1 MSYMFYNA
9 NPESNDIWD
18 CSVRALSKALDINWE
33 AAYTI
38 LSDYARE
45 RGLMLD
51 SVESIEGFLDDN
63 FERFCDLNMTL
74 EEFANTYNRG
84 IFLVTM
90 PGHIT
95 VVEDGVIYDSFD
107 CSDRFIWCSW
117 LVE

>member
-74 EEFANTYNRG
+74 GEFANTYSRG
-84 IFLVTM
+84 VFLVTM

-117 LVE
+117 VVK

>member
-9 NPESNDIWD
+9 NPEENDIWD
-18 CSVRALSKALDINWE
+18 CSVRALSKAMDISWE

-51 SVESIEGFLDDN
+51 SVESIEGFLDAN
-63 FERFCDLNMTL
+63 FERFCDYEMTL
-74 EEFANTYNRG
+74 GEFAETYDEG

-95 VVEDGVIYDSFD
+95 VVIDGVIYDSFD
-107 CSDRFIWCSW
+107 CSDRYIWCSW
-117 LVE
+117 RAD

>member
-9 NPESNDIWD
+9 NPEDNDIWD
-18 CSVRALSKALDINWE
+18 CSVRALSKALGINWE

-51 SVESIEGFLDDN
+51 SVESIEGFLDEN
-63 FERFCDLNMTL
+63 FQRFCNYNMTL
-74 EEFANTYNRG
+74 GEFADFYNLG
-84 IFLVTM
+84 TFLVTM

-95 VVEDGVIYDSFD
+95 VVEDGTIYDSFD
-107 CSDRFIWCSW
+107 CSDRIIWCSW
-117 LVE
+117 AVE

>member
-1 MSYMFYNA
+1 MGYMFYNA
-9 NPESNDIWD
+9 NPEQNDIWD

-38 LSDYARE
+38 LSDYARQ

-51 SVESIEGFLDDN
+51 SVESIEAFLDER

-74 EEFANTYNRG
+74 GEFADTYSNG
-84 IFLVTM
+84 VFLVTM

-95 VVEDGVIYDSFD
+95 VVEDGIIYDSFD
-107 CSDRFIWCSW
+107 CSDRNIWCSW
-117 LVE
+117 VVK

>member
-1 MSYMFYNA
+1 MAYSFYNA
-9 NPESNDIWD
+9 NPEENDIWD
-18 CSVRALSKALDINWE
+18 CSVRALSKAMN
-33 AAYTI
+33 
-38 LSDYARE
+38 
-45 RGLMLD
+45 D

-74 EEFANTYNRG
+74 GEFANAYNRG

-95 VVEDGVIYDSFD
+95 VVEDGIIYDSFD
-107 CSDRFIWCSW
+107 CSDRYIWCSW

>member
-33 AAYTI
+33 AAYTL

-51 SVESIEGFLDDN
+51 SVESIEGFLD
-63 FERFCDLNMTL
+63 ERFEKFCDYNMTL
-74 EEFANTYNRG
+74 GDFANTYSRG
-84 IFLVTM
+84 VFLVTM

-117 LVE
+117 AVE